1 MSNFKRFSI
10 SSVIIAFLAIVP
22 FLTDRTDLIT
32 YFTFTLLYITLSQSW
47 NLIGGYTGQ
56 QNLGHAAFF
65 GIGGLIVRYV
75 WLYGIPLPLALLAG
89 ALGAVIFALII
100 GFPAFRLKGV
110 YFIISTLVL
119 AEILQVLFYT
129 VLPRAN
135 VLPSRMI
142 GAYNLTPRYYLA
154 LVIAVIAVAA
164 VYWISKSKLGLGMMS
179 IREDEDAA
187 EAAGVDALKYK
198 LTAFLFSTFIAGL
211 AGGVFAYYS
220 TAVQAGYMFSAL
232 WTFDAVIIVFVGGVG
247 TILGPI
253 IGAVFFVLLK
263 QLLSLYLP
271 GGSHVMVFGIL
282 FIIVVLYLPGG
293 LIGLAAKL
301 RKTSSQ
307 RGSTRIVT

>member
-1 MSNFKRFSI
+1 MSHAKRFSI
-10 SSVIIAFLAIVP
+10 SGIVVLFLILIP
-22 FLTDRTDLIT
+22 FITQRTDLIT
-32 YFTFTLLYITLSQSW
+32 WFTYTLLYITLSQSW

-65 GIGGLIVRYV
+65 GIGGVCARFL
-75 WLYGIPLPLALLAG
+75 WLWGVPLPLALLAG

-100 GFPAFRLKGV
+100 GFPAFRLKGI

-119 AEILQVLFYT
+119 AEILQILFYT

-135 VLPSRMI
+135 VLPSKLLN
-142 GAYNLTPRYYLA
+142 AYSLTPRYYLS
-154 LVIAVIAVAA
+154 LVIAVLAV
-164 VYWISKSKLGLGMMS
+164 VVVDWIRRCKLGLGLMS

-187 EAAGVDALKYK
+187 EASGVNTLKYK
-198 LTAFLFSTFIAGL
+198 LTAFLISTSLAGL
-211 AGGVFAYYS
+211 AGGVYAYYAA
-220 TAVQAGYMFSAL
+220 AVRPGYLFSAL

-247 TILGPI
+247 TITGPI
-253 IGAVFFVLLK
+253 IGAIFFVLLK

-293 LIGLAAKL
+293 LIGLISKF
-301 RKTSSQ
+301 RKT
-307 RGSTRIVT
+307 

>member
-1 MSNFKRFSI
+1 MSHAKRFSI
-10 SSVIIAFLAIVP
+10 SGIVVLFLILIP
-22 FLTDRTDLIT
+22 LITQRTDLIT
-32 YFTFTLLYITLSQSW
+32 WFTYTLLYITLSQSW

-65 GIGGLIVRYV
+65 GIGGVCARFL
-75 WLYGIPLPLALLAG
+75 WLWGVPLPLALLAG

-119 AEILQVLFYT
+119 AEILQILFYT

-135 VLPSRMI
+135 VLPSKLLN
-142 GAYNLTPRYYLA
+142 AYSLTPRYYLS
-154 LVIAVIAVAA
+154 LVIAVLAV
-164 VYWISKSKLGLGMMS
+164 VVVDWIRRSRLGLGLMS

-187 EAAGVDALKYK
+187 EASGVNTLKYK
-198 LTAFLFSTFIAGL
+198 LTAFLISTSLAGL
-211 AGGVFAYYS
+211 GGGVYAYYAA
-220 TAVQAGYMFSAL
+220 AVRPGYLFSAL

-247 TILGPI
+247 TITGPI
-253 IGAVFFVLLK
+253 IGAIFFVLLK

-293 LIGLAAKL
+293 LIGLISKF
-301 RKTSSQ
+301 RKA
-307 RGSTRIVT
+307 

>member
-1 MSNFKRFSI
+1 
-10 SSVIIAFLAIVP
+10 VVLFLILIP
-22 FLTDRTDLIT
+22 FITERTDLIT
-32 YFTFTLLYITLSQSW
+32 WFTYTLLYITLSQSW

-65 GIGGLIVRYV
+65 GIGGVCARFL
-75 WLYGIPLPLALLAG
+75 WLWGVPLPLALLAG

-100 GFPAFRLKGV
+100 GFPAFRLKGI

-119 AEILQVLFYT
+119 AEILQILFYT

-135 VLPSRMI
+135 VLPSKLLN
-142 GAYNLTPRYYLA
+142 AYSLTPRYYLS
-154 LVIAVIAVAA
+154 LVIAVLAV
-164 VYWISKSKLGLGMMS
+164 VVVDWIRRSRLGLGLMS

-187 EAAGVDALKYK
+187 EASGVNTLKYK
-198 LTAFLFSTFIAGL
+198 LTAFLISTSLAGL
-211 AGGVFAYYS
+211 AGGVYAYYAA
-220 TAVQAGYMFSAL
+220 AVRPGYLFSAL

-247 TILGPI
+247 TITGPI
-253 IGAVFFVLLK
+253 IGAIFFVLLK

-293 LIGLAAKL
+293 LIGLISKF
-301 RKTSSQ
+301 RRT
-307 RGSTRIVT
+307 

>member
-1 MSNFKRFSI
+1 VSHAKRFSI
-10 SSVIIAFLAIVP
+10 SGIVVLFLILIP
-22 FLTDRTDLIT
+22 FMTERTDLIT
-32 YFTFTLLYITLSQSW
+32 WFTYTLLYITLSQSW

-65 GIGGLIVRYV
+65 GIGGVCARFL
-75 WLYGIPLPLALLAG
+75 WLWGVPLPLALLAG

-100 GFPAFRLKGV
+100 GFPAFRLKGI

-119 AEILQVLFYT
+119 AEILQILFYT

-135 VLPSRMI
+135 VLPSRLLN
-142 GAYNLTPRYYLA
+142 AYNLTPRYYLS
-154 LVIAVIAVAA
+154 LVIAVLAV
-164 VYWISKSKLGLGMMS
+164 VVVDWIRRSRLGLGLMS

-187 EAAGVDALKYK
+187 EASGVNTLKYK
-198 LTAFLFSTFIAGL
+198 LTAFLISTSMAGL
-211 AGGVFAYYS
+211 AGGVYAYYAA
-220 TAVQAGYMFSAL
+220 AVRPGYLFSAL

-247 TILGPI
+247 TITGPI
-253 IGAVFFVLLK
+253 IGAIFFVLLK

-293 LIGLAAKL
+293 LIGLISKF
-301 RKTSSQ
+301 RKTSNLHLA
-307 RGSTRIVT
+307 TTLH